1 LDWRNGSVGSIGR
14 ERGFWVFCP
23 IQPNAGWLVDIWID
37 DVPFRNAVPA
47 ATNRASMPT
56 AKTYFAAGK
65 TITCSA

>member
-14 ERGFWVFCP
+14 ERGFWVF
-23 IQPNAGWLVDIWID
+23 WLVDIWID